1 MLIDTVD
8 KLFSFLFC
16 FPGCFISLLRNYELR
31 TTYYTSKATVQN
43 CLYSFM
49 VYALNS
55 FSRYLLVTV
64 LSAAKYV
71 EVYKALP
78 DLKKTNNGEGEIK
91 CLCINKCD
99 PCWLSQRW
107 EPHTISSKLG
117 FKYKFRG
124 GKGDCTCG
132 WLVML

>member
-1 MLIDTVD
+1 
-8 KLFSFLFC
+8 
-16 FPGCFISLLRNYELR
+16 
-31 TTYYTSKATVQN
+31 
-43 CLYSFM
+43 M

-99 PCWLSQRW
+99 PC
-107 EPHTISSKLG
+107 
-117 FKYKFRG
+117 
-124 GKGDCTCG
+124 
-132 WLVML
+132 